1 MPIGQ
6 SQKEIQELTCNY
18 FNFNNSKQAPMKLI
32 VPDIWKSAHGEEQKE
47 NEKVKE
53 KDIENLAA
61 CVLSVIEITIFSSIG
76 NQFHWR

>member
-1 MPIGQ
+1 
-6 SQKEIQELTCNY
+6 
-18 FNFNNSKQAPMKLI
+18 MKLI

-61 CVLSVIEITIFSSIG
+61 CVLSV
-76 NQFHWR
+76 